1 MRGTFRDPTAMLA
14 PERERAVLL
23 EIWRLYD
30 LESAHGQIVA
40 QVLSN
45 AKRFELH
52 RRQTPAP
59 FPAV

>member
-1 MRGTFRDPTAMLA
+1 MRGTFRDLAAVLA
-14 PERERAVLL
+14 PQRERAVLL

-45 AKRFELH
+45 AKRFDMI
-52 RRQTPAP
+52 
-59 FPAV
+59 